1 MLNTVVINHAH
12 MYCGL
17 GGGAKGMNRGRAQ
30 VGNLQAQFECIG
42 GIDVDAAAVRD
53 FERLSGVPGTVMDL
67 MDREQYL
74 DFHGHQPPTDWREA
88 VPTDILRA
96 YGYRHPHIL
105 FLSAP
110 CKGFSGLLSAA
121 KSQSRK
127 YQSLNALTLR
137 GIWLALEAFKD
148 DPIELIVFENVPR
161 IATRGR
167 WLLDQ
172 IIGLLRAYGYATAET
187 THDCGEL
194 GGLAQTRKR
203 FLLVARHRELVPN
216 FLYEPI
222 KRPLRAVGDIL
233 GRMPLPGDPAAG
245 PMHRIPRLQWKT
257 WVRLAFIEAGKDWRS
272 LNRLA
277 VDEGF
282 LRDYGIVPAGSWRDD
297 ILGVLPWE
305 NHAMTV
311 TGKGSPTNG
320 RYAVADPRAHE
331 GMHNDSLG
339 VLAFSDTTGTVTSRG
354 FPLNGKFSVADP
366 RLEGAFRGKYTVTE
380 FGEHA
385 GTVLSRSTTAQGCF
399 AVADPRTG
407 YPESSHQN
415 IFRIVPW
422 KDLARTITGATH
434 VAGSALSVA
443 DPRYQGEHHNNV
455 YRVVSFKDNAGT
467 ITAGGHPSSG
477 GQAVADPR
485 PWDGDRK
492 GYNGSHYGVL
502 AWAQTGKT
510 VTGSGTVDNS
520 FGSVAD
526 PRPAWGKDKLNFLRG
541 HYGVVPWNKPCNTV
555 AGSACFDNGYFS
567 VADPRALMPAP
578 TDNCVARII
587 ATDGTWH
594 RPFTTLELAALQN
607 LIDPE
612 EQLELDGLSDSA
624 WRERIGNAV
633 PPAAAEAI
641 ASAMGEVLLLTWA
654 GETFSMSAQ
663 PIWVRSAVAA
673 LMSAQ

>member
-67 MDREQYL
+67 MDREQYV

-88 VPTDILRA
+88 VPADILRA

-320 RYAVADPRAHE
+320 RYAVADPR
-331 GMHNDSLG
+331 
-339 VLAFSDTTGTVTSRG
+339 
-354 FPLNGKFSVADP
+354 
-366 RLEGAFRGKYTVTE
+366 LEGAFRGKYTVTE
-380 FGEHA
+380 FGERA

-422 KDLARTITGATH
+422 KDPTKTITGATH

-443 DPRYQGEHHNNV
+443 DPRYQGEHHSNV

-485 PWDGDRK
+485 P
-492 GYNGSHYGVL
+492 V
-502 AWAQTGKT
+502 
-510 VTGSGTVDNS
+510 
-520 FGSVAD
+520 
-526 PRPAWGKDKLNFLRG
+526 WGKDKLNFLRG
-541 HYGVVPWNKPCNTV
+541 HYGVVPWNKPCNTI

-578 TDNCVARII
+578 TDNCVARIV
-587 ATDGTWH
+587 AADGTWH

-612 EQLELDGLSDSA
+612 EQLELDGLSDSS

>member
-67 MDREQYL
+67 MDREQYV

-88 VPTDILRA
+88 VPADILRA

-320 RYAVADPRAHE
+320 RYAVADPR
-331 GMHNDSLG
+331 
-339 VLAFSDTTGTVTSRG
+339 
-354 FPLNGKFSVADP
+354 
-366 RLEGAFRGKYTVTE
+366 
-380 FGEHA
+380 
-385 GTVLSRSTTAQGCF
+385 
-399 AVADPRTG
+399 TG

-422 KDLARTITGATH
+422 KDPTKTITGATH

-485 PWDGDRK
+485 P
-492 GYNGSHYGVL
+492 V
-502 AWAQTGKT
+502 
-510 VTGSGTVDNS
+510 
-520 FGSVAD
+520 
-526 PRPAWGKDKLNFLRG
+526 WGKDKLNFLRG
-541 HYGVVPWNKPCNTV
+541 HYGVVPWNKPCNTI

-567 VADPRALMPAP
+567 VADPRSLMPAL

-587 ATDGTWH
+587 AADGTWH

-612 EQLELDGLSDSA
+612 EQLELDGLSDSS

>member
-1 MLNTVVINHAH
+1 MRLETVKIRHAH

-67 MDREQYL
+67 MDREQYV
-74 DFHGHQPPTDWREA
+74 DFHGHQPPVDWREA
-88 VPTDILRA
+88 VPADILRA

-216 FLYEPI
+216 FLYEPT

-282 LRDYGIVPAGSWRDD
+282 LRDFGIVPAGSWRDD

-305 NHAMTV
+305 KHAMTV

-320 RYAVADPRAHE
+320 RY
-331 GMHNDSLG
+331 
-339 VLAFSDTTGTVTSRG
+339 
-354 FPLNGKFSVADP
+354 
-366 RLEGAFRGKYTVTE
+366 
-380 FGEHA
+380 
-385 GTVLSRSTTAQGCF
+385 

-422 KDLARTITGATH
+422 KDPTKTITGATH

-485 PWDGDRK
+485 P
-492 GYNGSHYGVL
+492 V
-502 AWAQTGKT
+502 
-510 VTGSGTVDNS
+510 
-520 FGSVAD
+520 
-526 PRPAWGKDKLNFLRG
+526 WGKDKLNFLRG
-541 HYGVVPWNKPCNTV
+541 HYGVVPWNKPCNTI

-567 VADPRALMPAP
+567 VADPRSLMPAL

-587 ATDGTWH
+587 AADGTWH

-612 EQLELDGLSDSA
+612 EQLELDGLSDSS